1 MEEKKITENKNEISQ
16 EEIDNLNIKHHDS
29 LFDDVK
35 NLIILIRN
43 ELNIVEKESHNYN
56 DEKIKNI
63 KKKLNKVYDKII
75 HIRK

>member
-1 MEEKKITENKNEISQ
+1 MEEKKASENKNEISQ
-16 EEIDNLNIKHHDS
+16 EEIDSLNIKHHDS
-29 LFDDVK
+29 LLDDVR

-43 ELNIVEKESHNYN
+43 ELNIVDKEAHNYN
-56 DEKIKNI
+56 DVKIKNI